1 MENVEKKPKS
11 TKNTN
16 AKDADKKVSTSKAS
30 KANATT
36 QDRAVKSNASKQSA
50 SKRGAK
56 TEPKQTDEVVKGQEV
71 AVDTANVERNSSS
84 DDFSIQSQG
93 ERIKKNAGKNSKR
106 KKAAVATA
114 VVLLVTASV
123 AIPTAVYLSR
133 RKVSVDIANNIDII
147 QEYTINVN
155 RGSTIKDIV
164 PQEITGYTFVGFYK
178 DAELTV
184 PYKDTDK
191 INKNMTIYAKYEA
204 NVYKVTFPTSPAFTI
219 EGEDIV
225 NNQVEIEY
233 NTEYRFKLNQIGR
246 AHV

>member
-16 AKDADKKVSTSKAS
+16 AKDVEKKVSTSKAS

-71 AVDTANVERNSSS
+71 AVDTADVEKNSSS

-106 KKAAVATA
+106 KKAAIATA

-133 RKVSVDIANNIDII
+133 RKVSVDISNNIDII

-178 DAELTV
+178 DAKLTV

-191 INKNMTIYAKYEA
+191 INKNMTIYAK
-204 NVYKVTFPTSPAFTI
+204 
-219 EGEDIV
+219 
-225 NNQVEIEY
+225 
-233 NTEYRFKLNQIGR
+233 
-246 AHV
+246 